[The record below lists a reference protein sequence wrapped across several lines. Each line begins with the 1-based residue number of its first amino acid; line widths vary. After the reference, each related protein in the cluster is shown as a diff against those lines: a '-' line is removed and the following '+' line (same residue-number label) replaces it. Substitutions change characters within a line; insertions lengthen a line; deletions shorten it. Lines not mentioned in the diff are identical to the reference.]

1 MAGTYDTIFEKFW
14 IPRIMPEPLTDH
26 LEAALNDGSDGAAK
40 PARPRG
46 LLPQALEELQLSLEE
61 LRVAEEEMR
70 VQNEELSRGR
80 LRLEAERQ
88 RYQDLFDFA
97 PDGYLVTTLDGT
109 IVEANRAAS
118 RMLGIS
124 PRFLKKRS
132 LGTVIAPPDLAE
144 FQPRLKAL
152 TLSGD
157 GTFPEWVV
165 QMRRRPTGRFAAAVT
180 AARFQGVLG
189 EQPTLRWLIRDI
201 SERMEA
207 EEARASLARA
217 EASRAEAEEVQRRT
231 AEILAIVTDMYIA
244 LDADW
249 RFVSM
254 NASAARVMQEAGIDP
269 AALTGLVLWEAFP
282 TSLGHEFEA
291 ETVQAV
297 QAGQKVEF
305 ETFSEQLGRW
315 FQVRVFPAPDG
326 VALYSTDITERREA
340 EAALKAGYERERRI
354 AETLQQILLHTPSP
368 EANTNLA
375 IETFYEAASTE
386 AAIGGDFSDVFT
398 YDGGKVALVVGDISG
413 KGLGA
418 ATLIAEVKYA
428 LRAIL
433 REHGSPKLA
442 LARLNDFVCEAQKQG
457 DFGSDN
463 LVVLSLAV
471 FDPKTGDLSCLTA
484 GGEPMLL
491 LRAGGTAEAIG
502 TNGLLLG
509 VQRSTVYDA
518 SAARLE
524 PGDTLLIVTDGLTE
538 ARRGSQFFEF
548 ESLQAQA
555 VQLLP
560 GETLR
565 GFGQSVIDSV
575 RDWSG
580 GAFQDDVCL
589 LLARRSA

>member
-1 MAGTYDTIFEKFW
+1 
-14 IPRIMPEPLTDH
+14 MPSPLADN
-26 LEAALNDGSDGAAK
+26 LEDGATDGTTK
-40 PARPRG
+40 PTRPRG
-46 LLPQALEELQLSLEE
+46 LLPQALEE

-70 VQNEELSRGR
+70 VQNEELGRGR

-97 PDGYLVTTLDGT
+97 PDGYLVTSLDGT
-109 IVEANRAAS
+109 ILEANRAAS

-124 PRFLKKRS
+124 TRFLKKRS
-132 LGTVIAPPDLAE
+132 LGTLIALPDLAE

-152 TLSGD
+152 TQSGE
-157 GTFPEWVV
+157 GASPEWVV
-165 QMRRRPTGRFAAAVT
+165 QMRRRPTDKFAAAVT
-180 AARFQGVLG
+180 AARFQGMLG
-189 EQPTLRWLIRDI
+189 EEPTLRWLIRDI
-201 SERMEA
+201 SERVQA
-207 EEARASLARA
+207 EEARAALARA

-231 AEILAIVTDMYIA
+231 KEILEIITDMQVT
-244 LDADW
+244 LDPEW
-249 RFVSM
+249 RFVSL
-254 NASAARVMQEAGIDP
+254 NASAARGVRTAGYDPEA
-269 AALTGLVLWEAFP
+269 LVGQVIWDVFP
-282 TSLGHEFEA
+282 TSLGREFEA

-297 QAGQKVEF
+297 RSGQSVEF
-305 ETFSEQLGRW
+305 EAFFEELGSW
-315 FQVRVFPAPDG
+315 LQVRVFPAENG
-326 VALYSTDITERREA
+326 VSWYARDVTERREA
-340 EAALKAGYERERRI
+340 EAALRAGYERERRI
-354 AETLQQILLHTPSP
+354 SETLQEILLHTPVP

-428 LRAIL
+428 LRAIM
-433 REHGSPKLA
+433 REHFSPKLA
-442 LARLNDFVCEAQKQG
+442 LARLNDFVCEAQQQG

-471 FDPKTGDLSCLTA
+471 FDPETGLLTCLTA
-484 GGEPMLL
+484 GGEPLLL
-491 LRAGGTAEAIG
+491 LRADGTADAIG

-509 VQRSTVYDA
+509 VQRSADYAVSET
-518 SAARLE
+518 RLD

-538 ARRGSQFFEF
+538 ARRGGQFFEF

-589 LLARRSA
+589 LLARRPE

>member
-1 MAGTYDTIFEKFW
+1 
-14 IPRIMPEPLTDH
+14 MPETPIDD
-26 LEAALNDGSDGAAK
+26 LEGIAKDGSANGAAK

-46 LLPQALEELQLSLEE
+46 LLPQALEELQLSVEE

-70 VQNEELSRGR
+70 VQNEELGRGR

-97 PDGYLVTTLDGT
+97 PDGYLVTSLDGT
-109 IVEANRAAS
+109 ILESNRAAS
-118 RMLGIS
+118 RTLGIS
-124 PRFLKKRS
+124 SRFLKKRS
-132 LGTVIAPPDLAE
+132 LATLIAPPNLAE

-152 TLSGD
+152 TQSGE
-157 GTFPEWVV
+157 GAFPEWVV
-165 QMRRRPTGRFAAAVT
+165 QMRRRPSGKFAAAVT
-180 AARFQGVLG
+180 ADRFQGLLG
-189 EQPTLRWLIRDI
+189 EEPTLRWLIRDI
-201 SERMEA
+201 SERVEA
-207 EEARASLARA
+207 EEARAALALA

-231 AEILAIVTDMYIA
+231 QEILERITDMYVV
-244 LDADW
+244 LDPEW

-254 NASAARVMQEAGIDP
+254 NASAARIVQAIGHDP
-269 AALTGLVLWEAFP
+269 EALTGQVLWDIYP
-282 TSLGHEFEA
+282 TSLGHEFEEEMVKA
-291 ETVQAV
+291 VAAGET
-297 QAGQKVEF
+297 VEF
-305 ETFSEQLGRW
+305 EAFSENLGRW
-315 FQVRVFPAPDG
+315 LQAQVFPAENG
-326 VALYSTDITERREA
+326 VSLYAHDITERKEA
-340 EAALKAGYERERRI
+340 EAALRAGYERERRI
-354 AETLQQILLHTPSP
+354 AETLQQILLHTPPSVENP
-368 EANTNLA
+368 ALA
-375 IETFYEAASTE
+375 VETFYEAASTE

-398 YDGGKVALVVGDISG
+398 YDSGKVALVVGDISS

-433 REHGSPKLA
+433 REHASPKLA

-471 FDPKTGDLSCLTA
+471 FDPETGALSCLTA
-484 GGEPMLL
+484 GGEPLLL
-491 LRAGGTAEAIG
+491 LRADGSAEAIG

-509 VQRSTVYDA
+509 VQRSTAYAV
-518 SAARLE
+518 SEARLE

-548 ESLQAQA
+548 ESLQAQG

-565 GFGQSVIDSV
+565 GFGQSVLDSV

>member
-1 MAGTYDTIFEKFW
+1 
-14 IPRIMPEPLTDH
+14 MPEPLLDG
-26 LEAALNDGSDGAAK
+26 LEGIAKDGISADEVAK
-40 PARPRG
+40 PVRPRG
-46 LLPQALEELQLSLEE
+46 LLPQALEELQLSVEE

-70 VQNEELSRGR
+70 VQNEELGRGR

-97 PDGYLVTTLDGT
+97 PDGYLVTALDGT
-109 IVEANRAAS
+109 ISEANRAAS

-124 PRFLKKRS
+124 TRFLKKRS
-132 LGTVIAPPDLAE
+132 LATLIAPPGLAE

-152 TLSGD
+152 AQSGE
-157 GTFPEWVV
+157 GASEWVV
-165 QMRRRPTGRFAAAVT
+165 QMRCRPSGKFAAAIT
-180 AARFQGVLG
+180 AARFQGLLG
-189 EQPTLRWLIRDI
+189 EEPTLRWLIRDI
-201 SERMEA
+201 TGRVEA
-207 EEARASLARA
+207 EEARATLALA
-217 EASRAEAEEVQRRT
+217 EASHAEAEEVQRRT
-231 AEILAIVTDMYIA
+231 KEILEIVTDMQVA
-244 LDADW
+244 LDPEW
-249 RFVSM
+249 RFVSL
-254 NASAARVMQEAGIDP
+254 NASAARGVRTAGYDPEALIGQVTWD
-269 AALTGLVLWEAFP
+269 VFP
-282 TSLGHEFEA
+282 TSLGREFET

-297 QAGQKVEF
+297 AAGRNVEF
-305 ETFSEQLGRW
+305 EAFFEELGSW
-315 FQVRVFPAPDG
+315 LQVRVFPAENG
-326 VALYSTDITERREA
+326 VSWYASNVTERREA
-340 EAALKAGYERERRI
+340 EAALRASYERERRI
-354 AETLQQILLHTPSP
+354 AETLQEILLHTPSP
-368 EANTNLA
+368 EVNGDLA

-386 AAIGGDFSDVFT
+386 AAVGGDFSDVFT

-428 LRAIL
+428 LRAII
-433 REHGSPKLA
+433 REHFSPKLA
-442 LARLNDFVCEAQKQG
+442 LARLNDFVCEAQHQG

-471 FDPKTGDLSCLTA
+471 FDPETGLLTCLTA
-484 GGEPMLL
+484 GGEPLLL
-491 LRAGGTAEAIG
+491 LRADGTADAIG

-509 VQRSTVYDA
+509 VQRGTEYAA
-518 SAARLE
+518 SEAQLD

-538 ARRGSQFFEF
+538 ARRGGQFFEF

-589 LLARRSA
+589 LLARRSAP